1 MIEDGIDRPDFV
13 YVCGDAYVDHASFG
27 MAIICR
33 LLQAHG
39 YSVALLCQPDWRD
52 PQSVQEYGE
61 PRLGFLVSSGNMDSM
76 VNHYTVAKKR
86 RSTDAYSP
94 GGDAGKRPDYAVIVY
109 CNLIRRTYKKT
120 PIILG
125 GLEASLRR
133 LGHYDYWSDRV
144 RRSILLDAGADLISY
159 GMGEHSIVE
168 IADALAA
175 GIDVRDITYIDG
187 TVYKTRDEDSIF
199 DAVRL
204 PDYEASRADKRM
216 YAYSFAI
223 QHQNTDPFQARRIYE
238 AYDGK
243 LFVVQ
248 NPPAKPLTTQEM
260 DDVYALPYMRRWH
273 PAYDKQGGI
282 PALSEIRFSLTSN
295 RGCYG
300 DCNFCA
306 LTFHEGRIIQCRSHA
321 SILKEARQCIEDP
334 EFKGYIHD
342 VGGPTAEFRR
352 PACDKQLTE
361 GACRHRRC
369 LYPAPCPNLKVDHSD
384 YLALL
389 QKIRSLPG
397 VKKVFVR
404 SGFRY
409 DYLLADKNKTFL
421 RELCRYHVSGQLRV
435 APEHISDNVL
445 KRMGKPSLQTYQA
458 FCREFDKVN
467 RSIGKEQYIV
477 PYLMSSHPGSKMAD
491 AIALA
496 EYVRDLGYMPEQV
509 QDFYPTPGTISTCM
523 YYTGFD
529 PTTLRG
535 NDPATMQEVYVPRDP
550 HEKAMQRAL
559 IQYRDPS
566 NYALV
571 KEALLREGREDL
583 IGFGEKCLIPPRP
596 MHARA
601 GQGSRTRKPV
611 TEKKPRAE
619 RAARGDRGKHRHN
632 R

>member
-1 MIEDGIDRPDFV
+1 M
-13 YVCGDAYVDHASFG
+13 
-27 MAIICR
+27 
-33 LLQAHG
+33 
-39 YSVALLCQPDWRD
+39 
-52 PQSVQEYGE
+52 
-61 PRLGFLVSSGNMDSM
+61 
-76 VNHYTVAKKR
+76 
-86 RSTDAYSP
+86 
-94 GGDAGKRPDYAVIVY
+94 
-109 CNLIRRTYKKT
+109 
-120 PIILG
+120 
-125 GLEASLRR
+125 
-133 LGHYDYWSDRV
+133 
-144 RRSILLDAGADLISY
+144 
-159 GMGEHSIVE
+159 
-168 IADALAA
+168 
-175 GIDVRDITYIDG
+175 
-187 TVYKTRDEDSIF
+187 
-199 DAVRL
+199 
-204 PDYEASRADKRM
+204 YEK
-216 YAYSFAI
+216 
-223 QHQNTDPFQARRIYE
+223 N
-238 AYDGK
+238 
-243 LFVVQ
+243 
-248 NPPAKPLTTQEM
+248 
-260 DDVYALPYMRRWH
+260 
-273 PAYDKQGGI
+273 GGI
-282 PALSEIRFSLTSN
+282 PAIEEVRFSIASV
-295 RGCYG
+295 RGCFG
-300 DCNFCA
+300 ACSFCA
-306 LTFHEGRIIQCRSHA
+306 LTFHQGRIVTARSKASIVGEGRLLTKQ
-321 SILKEARQCIEDP
+321 P
-334 EFKGYIHD
+334 GFKGYIHD
-342 VGGPTAEFRR
+342 VGGPTANFRR

-409 DYLLADKNKTFL
+409 DYLLADKNKAFL

-523 YYTGFD
+523 YYTGLD

-559 IQYRDPS
+559 IQYRDPA

-611 TEKKPRAE
+611 TEKKPRAGQGGRTGKPGTEKKPRAE
-619 RAARGDRGKHRHN
+619 RAARGDRGKRRHN